1 MDDFDP
7 VKAWNDALLEKA
19 MNETSLESMAARLS
33 PEGQAWLNSLNP
45 FCRWAVECDLR
56 EKSDWF
62 LRDWES
68 VRDALQR
75 LERELGPSDNWK

>member
-1 MDDFDP
+1 MEDFDFS
-7 VKAWNDALLEKA
+7 KAWSEALEKGA
-19 MNETSLESMAARLS
+19 GNSLEQVLARLP

-45 FCRWAVECDLR
+45 FCLWAIQYELR
-56 EKSDWF
+56 QKPDAF
-62 LRDWES
+62 VKDWES